1 MKASSC
7 LAGKQLHGTRLLSA
21 SVASRACFVDARAGE
36 GCTAVRTK
44 LLEMPGACDFFAE
57 FSRALEQHLEPGK
70 SPEERS
76 RAKRVQRACCLLC
89 LFCLSLSSRPALNGL

>member
-44 LLEMPGACDFFAE
+44 LLEMPGACDFLRNLVERWSSTWSQASRQKSAAE
-57 FSRALEQHLEPGK
+57 QNVCSVHVVSFVFFV
-70 SPEERS
+70 SPCR
-76 RAKRVQRACCLLC
+76 RGPR
-89 LFCLSLSSRPALNGL
+89 